1 MKRYL
6 AFVIVIA
13 AVALTPLAGFAQK
26 SVVRKTDA
34 PPLPAKDERAA
45 SVLHEEAEGYVRR
58 KYEEFKRTNLAFD
71 KTLAE
76 QTFREQRE
84 TAARHASQLAL
95 RPNLKGD
102 DLYYLGMLYQ
112 LADNDDKT
120 LDAFRRFLA
129 SKPASPSEH
138 AQLAR
143 ATVVS
148 LTSEKGIYAEAEQV
162 LGEYLKSQPQRIEQR
177 MLMEAELSLAFH
189 KAQKLEDAAKHA
201 REALMAAK
209 LFQPQNPAE
218 RTMRRDV
225 MLAASKFLS
234 EVYLDLNREAEA
246 VAVLEETRQLAL
258 LLPSATLYKKTLIN
272 LFGLGQ
278 QFETLAK
285 PSDTEAR
292 TDTAPELV
300 FKELIEQPTAKL
312 SELRGRVV
320 LLDFWAHWCGPCI
333 ATFPRLTNWHN
344 KYKERGFV
352 ILGVT
357 AYQGYAEG
365 RDMKP
370 VEELMFLKQFKKR
383 HRLPYGFVIADN
395 RDNDRQYDISSYPSA
410 FLIDRKGVVRF
421 ITIGASAIE
430 GKEMEAM
437 IEKLLQ
443 EK

>member
-6 AFVIVIA
+6 AFVLFIA
-13 AVALTPLAGFAQK
+13 AVALVSLEGFAQK
-26 SVVRKTDA
+26 SVRKADA
-34 PPLPAKDERAA
+34 PPPAAKDERAA
-45 SVLHEEAEGYVRR
+45 SVLHEEAKEYVRR
-58 KYEEFKRTNLAFD
+58 KYEEYKRTNVAYD
-71 KTLAE
+71 KPLAE
-76 QTFREQRE
+76 QTHREQRE
-84 TAARHASQLAL
+84 TAARHADQLAL

-112 LADNDDKT
+112 LADNDDKS

-143 ATVVS
+143 MSVVS
-148 LTSEKGIYAEAEQV
+148 LTSKKGTHDEAEQV
-162 LGEYLKSQPQRIEQR
+162 LGEYLKHQPQRMDQR
-177 MLMEAELSLAFH
+177 MLMEAEVSLAFH
-189 KAQKLEDAAKHA
+189 KAQKLEDAARHA

-209 LFQPQNPAE
+209 LFEPQTPAE
-218 RTMRRDV
+218 RMMRRDV
-225 MLAASKFLS
+225 MVAASKFLS

-246 VAVLEETRQLAL
+246 VAVLEETRHLAL

-272 LFGLGQ
+272 LFGLGL

-285 PSDTEAR
+285 MSSAEAR
-292 TDTAPELV
+292 TDRAPELV
-300 FKELIEQPTAKL
+300 FKELIDQPTAKL

-333 ATFPRLTNWHN
+333 ATFPRLTNWHV
-344 KYKERGFV
+344 KYKDRGFV

-370 VEELMFLKQFKKR
+370 AEELLFLKQFKKK

-410 FLIDRKGVVRF
+410 FLIDRKGIVRF
-421 ITIGASAIE
+421 ISLGATVVEAN
-430 GKEMEAM
+430 EMEAM

-443 EK
+443 EP

>member
-6 AFVIVIA
+6 AFILLIA
-13 AVALTPLAGFAQK
+13 AVALVPIAGFAQK
-26 SVVRKTDA
+26 SVRKADA

-45 SVLHEEAEGYVRR
+45 SVLHEEAKEYVRR
-58 KYEEFKRTNLAFD
+58 KYEEFKRTNVAYD

-84 TAARHASQLAL
+84 MAARHAEQLAL

-102 DLYYLGMLYQ
+102 DLYYLGLLYQ
-112 LADNDDKT
+112 LADNDDKS

-129 SKPASPSEH
+129 SKPASPSEQ

-143 ATVVS
+143 TSVVS
-148 LTSEKGIYAEAEQV
+148 LTSEKGIHDEAEKA
-162 LGEYLKSQPQRIEQR
+162 LGEYLKSQPQRMDQR
-177 MLMEAELSLAFH
+177 MLMEAEVSLAFH

-201 REALMAAK
+201 REALTAAK
-209 LFQPQNPAE
+209 LFEPQTPAE

-225 MLAASKFLS
+225 MVAASKFLS
-234 EVYLDLNREAEA
+234 EVYLDLNKEAEA
-246 VAVLEETRQLAL
+246 VATLEETRQLAL

-278 QFETLAK
+278 EFETLAK
-285 PSDTEAR
+285 MSDAPAR

-344 KYKERGFV
+344 KYKNRGFV

-370 VEELMFLKQFKKR
+370 AEELMFLKQFKKR
-383 HRLPYGFVIADN
+383 HRLPYGFVIAEN
-395 RDNDRQYDISSYPSA
+395 RDNDRRYDISSYPSA

-421 ITIGASAIE
+421 ITIGNTAIE
-430 GKEMEAM
+430 GNEMEAM

-443 EK
+443 EP